1 VRRAGFVATIAAVR
15 KRKLDHV
22 KALPWLGLL
31 QGGVLVGKRWRALS
45 AKERARLIGL
55 LRESR
60 GRAGNLSPKERE
72 ELHRLIGKLDVK
84 GVGKEL
90 AGLVRGGRRTGR
102 RSAGKRR

>member
-1 VRRAGFVATIAAVR
+1 MRRAGFVATIAAVR
-15 KRKLDHV
+15 KTNLDRV

-31 QGGVLVGKRWRALS
+31 QGGVLMGKRWRALS
-45 AKERARLIGL
+45 AKERARLTGL
-55 LRESR
+55 LRQSR
-60 GRAGNLSPKERE
+60 GRAGRLSPKERQ
-72 ELHRLIGKLDVK
+72 ELRRLVGKLDIK